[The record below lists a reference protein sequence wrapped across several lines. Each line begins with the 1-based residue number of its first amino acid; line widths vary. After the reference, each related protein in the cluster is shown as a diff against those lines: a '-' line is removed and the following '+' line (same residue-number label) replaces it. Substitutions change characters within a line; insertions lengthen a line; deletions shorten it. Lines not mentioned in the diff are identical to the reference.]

1 MTTMDTGFKLLDNE
15 VIHDDAF
22 VVRKSRMGLYNSFT
36 VTGVPKLC
44 ALTEKECVD
53 MTRWHLK
60 CEQEG
65 WPEGS
70 VKVIG
75 NAVVDGKL

>member
-1 MTTMDTGFKLLDNE
+1 MDAGFALLENE
-15 VIHDDAF
+15 VVHDDAF

-36 VTGVPKLC
+36 KEGVPKLC
-44 ALTEKECVD
+44 ALTEEVCID

-65 WPEGS
+65 WPEDS
-70 VKVIG
+70 VIVKG
-75 NAVVDGKL
+75 NAVVEGKL

>member
-1 MTTMDTGFKLLDNE
+1 MDSGFNLLENE
-15 VIHDDAF
+15 VIHDEAF

-36 VTGVPKLC
+36 LNGVPKLC
-44 ALTEKECVD
+44 SLTEEACIV

-65 WPEGS
+65 WPEQSVRVVGS
-70 VKVIG
+70 
-75 NAVVDGKL
+75 AVVGGKL

>member
-1 MTTMDTGFKLLDNE
+1 MTTMDIGFKLLDNE
-15 VIHDDAF
+15 IIHDDAF

-36 VTGVPKLC
+36 VAGVPKLC
-44 ALTEKECVD
+44 ALTEEICIE

-75 NAVVDGKL
+75 KAVVDGKL